1 MGKFT
6 FPLPGRRQK
15 PAPSPPPPPVGPLS
29 KAQKVLGTA
38 QISVDSPSTLSPSSK
53 WGWETRSN
61 SGISIAISDA
71 TTSQTDAGETGLGIV
86 HEGEVAN
93 PGRSPRR
100 ELRWEDESEILPR
113 SYNRQS
119 TMADT
124 TDAASLRRRQSSSTI
139 ASFYD
144 KSKQPLSISQQTSN
158 SAMAKGVPS
167 KVHAM
172 LDMDGTLSG
181 SKDKKKKPARLDL
194 SSLIPK
200 SVSHRHLRPEV
211 DRSHVLGPD
220 MLTKS
225 PSVMSMSP
233 DTTPSPG
240 KHITDIFPRRKKT
253 KESLRDVHASPDL
266 RQQAGRPSTSP
277 NVHRPTKS
285 TVTQLNLYN
294 HYEQR
299 FFAEVMG
306 QENGSTEGLD
316 SPQSARMDAYSQ
328 PPGKMPGKDA
338 VPPLPSHL
346 SRTQNIAKQPVETT
360 LTAALTPMNL
370 VSPPTDS
377 CSISSR
383 HTRTSKAS
391 KKTDRSLTDLDLQK
405 QSVLSLSSDS
415 EDDGYEAS
423 YNGSLTVPPMSDGQA
438 SPTSPRSAMASQQ
451 RSGTNN
457 SQEQVRVKPPKR
469 TSFATNPQFL
479 PIPEGGSASSAPIIN
494 SRLSSLN
501 PNASGKHSLSV
512 SRPDLRMSIASTS
525 TSKTLVFGVSAHDH
539 PQGPKIISM
548 MRKNS
553 ASTHPSWPPGAENNE
568 FETFPTPPGYRPHHR
583 PSVASISSD
592 HPTPPLSPT
601 SVDFYLQ
608 SHHNSLAGLD
618 NGSIHSDKS
627 HRSGS
632 KAEGR
637 RRGSST
643 SSLNDSGSG
652 RFMAVTRQEEMLL
665 AALRMKRARMR
676 EDIIAEFEED
686 LDRNEHNLDRHATN
700 DSSAS
705 SSRISRQS
713 SASTMRHASYEPPTL
728 SMRPQHHQQP
738 QIRLSGGSTDNKVES
753 RHIAVVP
760 TAAAHIDDSVEGID
774 SRNTEPVPDD
784 LYDFIDFD
792 TQSLALPLSK
802 YAVRSQSADR
812 VRSSNG
818 RSRSSS
824 NSRSASSLGIRSAS
838 TTAPPSSR
846 TVPTHRSIMT
856 DIPSQILE
864 EEPLDEE
871 EEMEEDEEQ
880 EQDDDD
886 GVPRPDSPIS
896 PSAFPVPMAMTRKKQ
911 VRLSAVGNGQMNIEA
926 GWWND
931 SG

>member
-1 MGKFT
+1 M
-6 FPLPGRRQK
+6 
-15 PAPSPPPPPVGPLS
+15 
-29 KAQKVLGTA
+29 LGTA
-38 QISVDSPSTLSPSSK
+38 QLSVDSPSTLSPSSK

-71 TTSQTDAGETGLGIV
+71 TTSHTDVGEAGLGIV

-93 PGRSPRR
+93 PSPRR
-100 ELRWEDESEILPR
+100 ELRWDEESEILPK
-113 SYNRQS
+113 SFNRQS

-124 TDAASLRRRQSSSTI
+124 TDAASLRRRTSSSTI
-139 ASFYD
+139 ASYYD

-181 SKDKKKKPARLDL
+181 PKDKKKKPARLDL

-200 SVSHRHLRPEV
+200 SISHRHLRPEV

-220 MLTKS
+220 MMTKS

-233 DTTPSPG
+233 DITPSPG

-253 KESLRDVHASPDL
+253 KESLREAQPSPDL
-266 RQQAGRPSTSP
+266 RQQMGRPSTSP
-277 NVHRPTKS
+277 NAHRPTKS

-299 FFAEVMG
+299 FFTEVMG
-306 QENGSTEGLD
+306 QENGNAEALE
-316 SPQSARMDAYSQ
+316 SPQSARMDAY
-328 PPGKMPGKDA
+328 PPAPGRISGKDA
-338 VPPLPSHL
+338 VPPLPTNL
-346 SRTQNIAKQPVETT
+346 SRTHMAKQPADMS
-360 LTAALTPMNL
+360 LTAALTPMSL

-423 YNGSLTVPPMSDGQA
+423 YNGSLTVPPLSDGQA

-457 SQEQVRVKPPKR
+457 SQEQARAKPPKR

-479 PIPEGGSASSAPIIN
+479 PIPEGGAASNGPKIN
-494 SRLSSLN
+494 TRLSSLN
-501 PNASGKHSLSV
+501 PNPSNKQSLSV

-539 PQGPKIISM
+539 PHGPKIISM

-553 ASTHPSWPPGAENNE
+553 APTHPSWLPGAENNE
-568 FETFPTPPGYRPHHR
+568 FESFPTPPGYRPHHR
-583 PSVASISSD
+583 PSVASITSD

-608 SHHNSLAGLD
+608 SHHASLAALD
-618 NGSIHSDKS
+618 DGSIRSD
-627 HRSGS
+627 RSGN
-632 KAEGR
+632 KADGR

-713 SASTMRHASYEPPTL
+713 SASTMRNGAYEPPSLT
-728 SMRPQHHQQP
+728 MRPQHHQQP
-738 QIRLSGGSTDNKVES
+738 QTRTSAGSTDKKIEPK
-753 RHIAVVP
+753 HIAAVP
-760 TAAAHIDDSVEGID
+760 TAAAHIDDSAESID

-792 TQSLALPLSK
+792 AQSLALPVSK

-812 VRSSNG
+812 VRSSNE

-824 NSRSASSLGIRSAS
+824 NPRSSTSLGIRAGNAIVAP
-838 TTAPPSSR
+838 TAR
-846 TVPTHRSIMT
+846 TVSTHRLVMT

-864 EEPLDEE
+864 EEPLHEE
-871 EEMEEDEEQ
+871 EEQEDEQ
-880 EQDDDD
+880 EQEQEDDD

-896 PSAFPVPMAMTRKKQ
+896 PSAFPVPMAMTLKKQ

>member
-6 FPLPGRRQK
+6 FPLPGRKQK
-15 PAPSPPPPPVGPLS
+15 PAPAPPPPPVGPLS

-53 WGWETRSN
+53 WGWDTRSN
-61 SGISIAISDA
+61 SGISIAVSGSTA
-71 TTSQTDAGETGLGIV
+71 SHTDAGEMGLGIL

-93 PGRSPRR
+93 PSPRR

-113 SYNRQS
+113 CYNRQS

-181 SKDKKKKPARLDL
+181 VKDKKKKPARLDL

-200 SVSHRHLRPEV
+200 SLSHRHLRPDV

-220 MLTKS
+220 MMTKS

-233 DTTPSPG
+233 DMTPSPS
-240 KHITDIFPRRKKT
+240 KHRTDLFPRRKKT
-253 KESLRDVHASPDL
+253 KESLREVQPSADS
-266 RQQAGRPSTSP
+266 RQHVGRPSTSP
-277 NVHRPTKS
+277 NLHRPTKS

-306 QENGSTEGLD
+306 QETTGAEGHE
-316 SPQSARMDAYSQ
+316 SPS
-328 PPGKMPGKDA
+328 PGRIPGKDA
-338 VPPLPSHL
+338 VPPLPSHP
-346 SRTQNIAKQPVETT
+346 SRMQNPAKQQADISMN
-360 LTAALTPMNL
+360 AALTPMSL

-423 YNGSLTVPPMSDGQA
+423 YNGSLTVPPTSDGQA
-438 SPTSPRSAMASQQ
+438 SPTSPRSAMSQ
-451 RSGTNN
+451 RSGANAPQDQGKGK
-457 SQEQVRVKPPKR
+457 SVKR
-469 TSFATNPQFL
+469 TSFATTPQFL
-479 PIPEGGSASSAPIIN
+479 PIPEGSSSSNTTKFNP
-494 SRLSSLN
+494 RLSSLN
-501 PNASGKHSLSV
+501 PNFSGKQSLSA
-512 SRPDLRMSIASTS
+512 SRQDLRMSIASTS

-553 ASTHPSWPPGAENNE
+553 APTHPSWLPGADNNE
-568 FETFPTPPGYRPHHR
+568 LEGFPTPPGARAHR
-583 PSVASISSD
+583 PSLASVTSD

-608 SHHNSLAGLD
+608 SHHTSFAALD
-618 NGSIHSDKS
+618 NGSIKSDKS
-627 HRSGS
+627 GN
-632 KAEGR
+632 KVDGR

-643 SSLNDSGSG
+643 SSVNDSGSG

-686 LDRNEHNLDRHATN
+686 LDRNEHGIDRHVTN

-713 SASTMRHASYEPPTL
+713 SASTMRTGTHETGAL

-738 QIRLSGGSTDNKVES
+738 QIRISAGSTKKKTEPN
-753 RHIAVVP
+753 HIA
-760 TAAAHIDDSVEGID
+760 A
-774 SRNTEPVPDD
+774 
-784 LYDFIDFD
+784 
-792 TQSLALPLSK
+792 
-802 YAVRSQSADR
+802 SADR
-812 VRSSNG
+812 ARSGSKS

-824 NSRSASSLGIRSAS
+824 NSRSSSALGIRSANTIIS
-838 TTAPPSSR
+838 PTAR
-846 TVPTHRSIMT
+846 TVPTHRAMMSE
-856 DIPSQILE
+856 IPSQILE
-864 EEPLDEE
+864 EEPLEE
-871 EEMEEDEEQ
+871 EEEEEEEQ
-880 EQDDDD
+880 EDD

-911 VRLSAVGNGQMNIEA
+911 VRLSAVGNNQINIEA